1 MRSWDL
7 TAGFARLSEGWEA
20 LQRANATAQSQWND
34 LTNQHFQ
41 DQYYRPL
48 EPRVRHALDAIRRLT
63 EVLNQ
68 AQRECGEDSSPDAT

>member
-20 LQRANATAQSQWND
+20 LQRANAAAAAEWND

-48 EPRVRHALDAIRRLT
+48 EPKVRHALDAIRRLT
-63 EVLNQ
+63 EVLTR
-68 AQRECGEDSSPDAT
+68 AQRECGDDNATDVT